1 MCQEQEYNIYITYSA
16 TVVFGSDALGLTLG
30 WVGLRC
36 VIWVQNTLNYSA
48 PFQPVQAPRH
58 VLAPMGHLVPRD
70 FLFHFSTK
78 SELPIKQQTSCKVVK
93 KI

>member
-1 MCQEQEYNIYITYSA
+1 M
-16 TVVFGSDALGLTLG
+16 VFGSDALGLTLG

-58 VLAPMGHLVPRD
+58 VLAPMGHLVPRN

-78 SELPIKQQTSCKVVK
+78 SELASSKQVAKWRK
-93 KI
+93 KMSELFFRGAGMMQ